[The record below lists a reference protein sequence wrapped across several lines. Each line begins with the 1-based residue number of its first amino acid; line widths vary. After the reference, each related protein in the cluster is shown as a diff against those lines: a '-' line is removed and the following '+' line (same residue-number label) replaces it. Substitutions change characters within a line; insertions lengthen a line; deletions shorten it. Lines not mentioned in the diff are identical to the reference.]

1 MKPVYHATI
10 SVTLSG
16 ILYMI
21 FNSWGLA
28 ISSLISGIF
37 IDLDYVVD
45 IIIQNGSPFKFDNYL
60 NPHSND
66 KLLTVRLFH
75 GWEWVIFLGIAAWLT
90 AWNPWVTGTWIG
102 FGQHILADNIN
113 YGQSFWSY
121 SFVWRWKRGFRTEK
135 IFTRNFK
142 RAN

>member
-1 MKPVYHATI
+1 MKPVCHATI

-16 ILYMI
+16 TLYLI
-21 FNSWGLA
+21 FNSWGLT

-37 IDLDYVVD
+37 IDLDYVID
-45 IIIQNGSPFKFDNYL
+45 IIIQNGSPFKLNHYRSPDCDN
-60 NPHSND
+60 

-102 FGQHILADNIN
+102 FGQHIIADNIN
-113 YGQSFWSY
+113 YGQSFRSY
-121 SFVWRWKRGFRTEK
+121 SLIWRWKKGFKREK
-135 IFTRNFK
+135 IFTKSFK
-142 RAN
+142 KDK